1 MIDPY
6 FFTGR
11 PRDFYNI
18 CKIYPPTINNF
29 LDTKELGV
37 YRELLL
43 HSYED
48 ISDQW
53 DEEIKLD
60 TKTDSFNQLIA
71 LAKNSSNLDKSP
83 TPFEFLIIL
92 AKSNPSLENYAAKAF
107 KFFIHEDIAFL
118 YDINAIVIGNL
129 EQELKFI
136 KDINELRLLTEDKYF
151 EFQNLCREALGEKPA
166 EPPVIDQDPRVARIK
181 KLGRKRDK
189 IAAKQKGIDFG
200 TSLAAICCMGFG
212 INPLNIGE
220 MSKCAIQAL
229 TEMFQ
234 NREKYDIDIT
244 SLQNGA
250 DPNDIKLQ
258 YWIKS

>member
-11 PRDFYNI
+11 PHNFYNL
-18 CKIYPPTINNF
+18 CNIYPPTINDF
-29 LDTKELGV
+29 LDTKEIGV

-43 HSYED
+43 HSQED

-53 DEEIKLD
+53 DEELVSGKKPD
-60 TKTDSFNQLIA
+60 AFEQLIN
-71 LAKNSSNLDKSP
+71 LAKSHSTQNAP
-83 TPFEFLIIL
+83 TPFQYLLIL
-92 AKSNPSLENYAAKAF
+92 AKSNPSLEEQAVKGF
-107 KFFIHEDIAFL
+107 KFFIHEDVSFL
-118 YDINAIVIGNL
+118 YDMDAIIIGDL
-129 EQELKFI
+129 EQELNLI
-136 KDINELRLLTEDKYF
+136 TDINQLRLLTEEKYF
-151 EFQNLCREALGEKPA
+151 EFQNLCRQALGEKTI
-166 EPPVIDQDPRVARIK
+166 EPPVKDEDPRVARIK

-189 IAAKQKGIDFG
+189 IAAKKNGIDFG
-200 TSLAAICCMGFG
+200 TSLAAICCMGLG

-234 NREKYDIDIT
+234 NREKYDIDIR

-250 DPNDIKLQ
+250 DPNDIKVQ
-258 YWIKS
+258 YWMKS